1 MTMWGGLREGPTLK
15 RGSEILMANSVSCVQ
30 DACCSFLCAT
40 RRVLLLLLCASHF
53 SQCCPLALPNQR
65 LLYRLQHFFFFLFL
79 PFLLYAPCQIHGRAA
94 PHLFAFLPLSSSD
107 PNVRVRKHIHFSDPQ
122 RRVPSSRFEASRQK
136 QIETRDGHRHSQ
148 DFFSLANKTQHH
160 KHTLLKCA
168 FAAAGD
174 IIQVLPE

>member
-65 LLYRLQHFFFFLFL
+65 LLYKLQHFFFLFL

-94 PHLFAFLPLSSSD
+94 PHHFAFLPLSSSD

>member
-1 MTMWGGLREGPTLK
+1 MRVAPSYALRGVF
-15 RGSEILMANSVSCVQ
+15 SSCFCVR
-30 DACCSFLCAT
+30 AT
-40 RRVLLLLLCASHF
+40 SPSAVLLRSRTSACSTD
-53 SQCCPLALPNQR
+53 CNI
-65 LLYRLQHFFFFLFL
+65 FFFFLFL